1 MSLRTFSFIG
11 SMEALLKE
19 AVSWVVIEV
28 PLDKVTAFKKVFE
41 ECKNKYLQAIVTNNG
56 TV

>member
-1 MSLRTFSFIG
+1 
-11 SMEALLKE
+11 MEALLKE